1 MIVIQEIVKLIKQ
14 MIFSIL
20 INFSLTESGWL
31 TLRIV
36 VIIIF
41 LLLKLLLFRP
51 NIQVFQFIYRNF

>member
-14 MIFSIL
+14 MIISIL

-36 VIIIF
+36 IIIIF
-41 LLLKLLLFRP
+41 LLLKLLLFRS

>member
-14 MIFSIL
+14 MIFSI
-20 INFSLTESGWL
+20 IFNFSLTESGWL

-36 VIIIF
+36 IIIIF
-41 LLLKLLLFRP
+41 LLLKLLLFRS